1 MHYTILILTIF
12 ILLTIIPA
20 CSAQSAVILVVDS
33 FGSSYV
39 YHDNI
44 ATYTSGMAIPWV
56 RLSAVDEA
64 DGHYTLRVPV
74 PETEHGHSVI
84 VTGYSDATA
93 DTLVYDNATIFDV
106 LRDRGYLC
114 LGIMETGDTNNML
127 DNLDIAVREKNDSIY
142 KPHFEF
148 ILNDKNAPESIVN
161 MMKSYPVLNETKAG
175 KDQNAAYI
183 RYNNWSLGF
192 ATDLVDFMNSSEPGV
207 NYVLLANDGGL
218 DEAGHILGSDGYEA
232 VMTGL
237 DPGLRELIDACYRS
251 NVTLLVTG
259 DHGMSF
265 KDSSSKGS
273 HASVDV
279 AARNE
284 STLVPLLIYSNNKEV
299 KGSGLYTQEDLA
311 PTLLSLLDCPDTL
324 SICDGESLPVKNK
337 PTLYLRSKQSVNVT
351 LTGLESPDSIS
362 FSGIYAFKDLDQGGY
377 SIKSGDY
384 EKDIDLRVDMLV
396 DIPEEGQ
403 TSSAFP
409 LWSAYAAAGVV
420 SIAGIIAALKFVW
433 RK

>member
-1 MHYTILILTIF
+1 MRYAIPIITII
-12 ILLTIIPA
+12 ILLTIIPT
-20 CSAQSAVILVVDS
+20 CNAQSVVILVIDS

-39 YHDNI
+39 YHDNP
-44 ATYTSGMAIPWV
+44 ATYTSGAAITKV
-56 RLSAVDEA
+56 QLSAVDEA
-64 DGHYTLRVPV
+64 DGHYTLQVPV

-93 DTLVYDNATIFDV
+93 DTLACYNATIFDV

-148 ILNDKNAPESIVN
+148 ILNDKNAPEGIVN
-161 MMKSYPVLNETKAG
+161 MMKSYPLLNETKAG

-192 ATDLVDFMNSSEPGV
+192 ATGLVDFMNDSEPGL
-207 NYVLLANDGGL
+207 NYILLANAGGL
-218 DEAGHILGSDGYEA
+218 DEAGHTLGIDGYEA
-232 VMTGL
+232 VMARL
-237 DPGLRELIDACYRS
+237 DPGLQELIDACYRS
-251 NVTLLVTG
+251 NVTLLITG

-265 KDSSSKGS
+265 KDASSKGS
-273 HASVDV
+273 HAS
-279 AARNE
+279 ASMATRNE

-299 KGSGLYTQEDLA
+299 KGSGMYTQEDLA

-324 SICDGESLPVKNK
+324 SMCDGESLPVKDR
-337 PTLYLRSKQSVNVT
+337 PSLYFRSKQQVNVT
-351 LTGLESPDSIS
+351 LTGLKSSDAFS
-362 FSGIYAFKDLDQGGY
+362 FSGIYAVKDLDQGIY
-377 SIKSGDY
+377 SIKAGDY
-384 EKDIDLRVDMLV
+384 EKDIDLRADMLV
-396 DIPEEGQ
+396 DVPEEGQ
-403 TSSAFP
+403 TSSALP

>member
-1 MHYTILILTIF
+1 MHYSISLLMIC
-12 ILLTIIPA
+12 ILLSLVPA
-20 CSAQSAVILVVDS
+20 CNAQSAVILVIDS

-39 YHDNI
+39 YHDNL
-44 ATYTSGMAIPWV
+44 ATYTSGMSIPAV
-56 RLSAVDEA
+56 DLHTVDEA

-84 VTGYSDATA
+84 VTGYSDAA
-93 DTLVYDNATIFDV
+93 AETLAYYNATIFDV

-142 KPHFEF
+142 KPHFDF
-148 ILNDKNAPESIVN
+148 ILNDKNAPEDIVN
-161 MMKSYPVLNETKAG
+161 LMKSYPVLNETKAG
-175 KDQNAAYI
+175 KDPNAAYI

-192 ATDLVDFMNSSEPGV
+192 ATSLVDFMNDSEPGV
-207 NYVLLANDGGL
+207 NYILLANNGGL
-218 DEAGHILGSDGYEA
+218 DEAGHTLGSDGYEA
-232 VMTGL
+232 VMAGL
-237 DPGLRELIDACYRS
+237 DPGLQELIDACYRS

-273 HASVDV
+273 HASADV
-279 AARNE
+279 ASRDE

-311 PTLLSLLDCPDTL
+311 PTLLALLDCPDTL
-324 SICDGESLPVKNK
+324 SMCDGESLPIKEK
-337 PTLYLRSKQSVNVT
+337 PSLYLRSSQPVSVT
-351 LTGLESPDSIS
+351 LTGLKNSDSIS
-362 FSGIYAFKDLDQGGY
+362 FSGIYAVKDLDQGMY
-377 SIKSGDY
+377 TIKSGAY
-384 EKDIDLRVDMLV
+384 EKDIDLRADILV
-396 DIPEEGQ
+396 DIPGEGQ
-403 TSSAFP
+403 TSSALP
-409 LWSAYAAAGVV
+409 LWAAYVAAGVV
-420 SIAGIIAALKFVW
+420 SIAGIFAALKFVW